1 MCEKRGI
8 FDYGLGGS
16 LFKPALESW
25 FKWDFRCFLHF
36 PRFLFLKNVVLAQ
49 GCSVILLLWLG
60 LHSCW
65 ALMQHLY
72 DISEYFHLGFN
83 IKMCK
88 WCRESLTSL
97 VDPNN
102 SANRTVKHVSCV
114 WSTCWVRARYKF
126 AKSLEMNWKAW
137 EIGTTSVW
145 RVGGGGCSKSC
156 ALSDLKESVYCSP
169 AVNKFQG
176 HFCCATKLISEFQQY
191 LKINE
196 GCYLDS

>member
-145 RVGGGGCSKSC
+145 RVGGGGGVGD
-156 ALSDLKESVYCSP
+156 ALKVVPCLIWRKAYIVHLQSTSFKVIF
-169 AVNKFQG
+169 AVQRSWFRNSNN
-176 HFCCATKLISEFQQY
+176 T
-191 LKINE
+191 
-196 GCYLDS
+196 